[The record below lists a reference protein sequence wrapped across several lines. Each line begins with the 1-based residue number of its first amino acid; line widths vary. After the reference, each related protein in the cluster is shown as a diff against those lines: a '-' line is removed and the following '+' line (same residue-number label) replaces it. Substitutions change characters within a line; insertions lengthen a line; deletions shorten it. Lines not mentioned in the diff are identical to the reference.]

1 MDIIELVY
9 KDVDWIHLT
18 KDAVRRW
25 AVVNTVMK
33 SEGSINVEKYLD

>member
-1 MDIIELVY
+1 MNEIVC
-9 KDVDWIHLT
+9 KGVDWIHLT

-33 SEGSINVEKYLD
+33 SGGSINVEKFLD